1 MGGNMALTRTD
12 EMELLTALHDGL
24 HETPRWGSFLER
36 LRRRTRADYA
46 SLIFSQG
53 QAPIHRATQVHAGR
67 DVRARAHEFEEL
79 ARLDPIPYERLR
91 PGRVYAPEELI
102 DAADPR
108 HDRFR
113 HEYLNRIGVGHGR
126 FMRVTE
132 PGGTSAWAVLLRD
145 KENFTASDSAILAAL
160 QPHLSI
166 ALRNFAV
173 LERERLRAHVSEDVL
188 RRAGLAWA
196 VLGNDG
202 AVQLSSSA
210 AGPMLSATGAR
221 ISAGSVEAE
230 RRLARLVE
238 LFTAQPDAP
247 PQLAP
252 LDDDEDGALIA
263 LPIAEKPLTAPVM
276 PAYAAVARLPR
287 TLDNR
292 HARLLAAR
300 HGLSA
305 SEAGLALALA
315 RGRSIAEA
323 AATLRLSLETA
334 RNYSKRIYAKTGTRG
349 QADLV
354 RVVLDSV
361 TLLA

>member
-1 MGGNMALTRTD
+1 MALTRTD

-67 DVRARAHEFEEL
+67 DVRSRAQELEEL
-79 ARLDPIPYERLR
+79 ARLDPIPYDRLR
-91 PGRVYAPEELI
+91 PGRVYSPEELI
-102 DAADPR
+102 DPTDPR

-113 HEYLNRIGVGHGR
+113 AEYLSRIGVGHGR

-132 PGGTSAWAVLLRD
+132 PGGASAWAVLLRD
-145 KENFTASDSAILAAL
+145 KDNFSASDSAILAAL

-173 LERERLRAHVSEDVL
+173 LERERLRAHVSEDIL

-196 VLGNDG
+196 VLGSDG

-230 RRLARLVE
+230 RRLVRLAE
-238 LFTAQPDAP
+238 LFAAQPDTT

-252 LDDDEDGALIA
+252 LDDDDDGALIA
-263 LPIAEKPLTAPVM
+263 LPITEKPLTAPVM
-276 PAYAAVARLPR
+276 PACAAVARLPR

-292 HARLLAAR
+292 HARLLAGR
-300 HGLSA
+300 YGLST
-305 SEAGLALALA
+305 SEAALALALA

-349 QADLV
+349 QGDLV

-361 TLLA
+361 ALLA